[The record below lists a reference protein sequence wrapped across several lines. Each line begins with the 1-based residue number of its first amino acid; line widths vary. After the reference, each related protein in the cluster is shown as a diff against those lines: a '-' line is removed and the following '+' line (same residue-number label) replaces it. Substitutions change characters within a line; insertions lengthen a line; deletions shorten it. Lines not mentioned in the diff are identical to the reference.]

1 MMVIR
6 RIGAP
11 NLLTNATTAA
21 SFASF
26 IITGNEMLVEFGILS
41 SVNIFITYILTMILI
56 PTLFYYTKPPTER
69 QINAKD
75 NGFIS
80 WILRHAVNI
89 VERRH
94 TLAYTVVIALSAL
107 CVVFAFKLE
116 TTGRV
121 VDDISKNDI
130 LYKDLMFF
138 EENFHG
144 VMPYEIVIET
154 NKPKGILNASFLKK
168 TDQLQDSLA
177 AYREFSRPISI
188 AQVVKF
194 ARSAY
199 FNGNSRFFSIPNTNE
214 LAFIMKYVG
223 DFQGE
228 TMPGI
233 VKSYVDDDM
242 SKTRISVQMANI
254 TTPRIDSI
262 NRSLRS
268 KIEKIFPND
277 KYDVS
282 ITGNSVV
289 FLEGTNYM
297 VRNLLYSLLLAFV
310 VITILVAL
318 VARSFRIVIISMVPN
333 LIPLLFTAALM
344 GLCGISIKT
353 SSIIVFS
360 IALGISVDNTI
371 HYISRYRR
379 QIRNNKGDIRK
390 SAFEAMNEIGPSM
403 IASASVL
410 ICGFFI
416 FSFSSLVATQIV
428 GYLVPFTLLIAM
440 MTNLIILPCLVL
452 TINKKKIKAKE
463 KSDE

>member
-1 MMVIR
+1 
-6 RIGAP
+6 
-11 NLLTNATTAA
+11 
-21 SFASF
+21 
-26 IITGNEMLVEFGILS
+26 
-41 SVNIFITYILTMILI
+41 
-56 PTLFYYTKPPTER
+56 
-69 QINAKD
+69 
-75 NGFIS
+75 
-80 WILRHAVNI
+80 
-89 VERRH
+89 
-94 TLAYTVVIALSAL
+94 
-107 CVVFAFKLE
+107 
-116 TTGRV
+116 
-121 VDDISKNDI
+121 
-130 LYKDLMFF
+130 
-138 EENFHG
+138 
-144 VMPYEIVIET
+144 MPYEIVIET

-177 AYREFSRPISI
+177 AYHEFSRPISI

-223 DFQGE
+223 DFKGE
-228 TMPGI
+228 TMPDI
-233 VKSYVDDDM
+233 IKSYVDDDM

-262 NRSLRS
+262 NMSLRP

-297 VRNLLYSLLLAFV
+297 VSNLLYSLLLAFV

-379 QIRNNKGDIRK
+379 QIRNNQGDIRK

-416 FSFSSLVATQIV
+416 FSFSSLAATQIV

-463 KSDE
+463 TLAE